1 MTYAEWLANYTLL
14 IGSDGDDDKDNDD
27 TDADASRSK
36 DGAGTGDE
44 DKNADVDKNVNKGG
58 NSDDADT
65 DDDDAEVKISAK
77 ELENIRQENARLKRE
92 DRKRQNQEKADKEKK
107 QREEG
112 KHEELA
118 REREEERDE
127 ARTLLAAKEY
137 ELDQKERGIRT
148 RDAASALN
156 FREPE
161 DAIRFLSD
169 DETDT
174 DEHVTK
180 ALKKLAEK
188 KVYLL
193 NDRPRS
199 GRAGNGS
206 GADGNGGLT
215 REEIMAMSPD
225 EVAKRMPEVHEV
237 LRKQQPIPAGGRS

>member
-1 MTYAEWLANYTLL
+1 MTYAEWLAKYTLL
-14 IGSDGDDDKDNDD
+14 IGSDGDDDD
-27 TDADASRSK
+27 T
-36 DGAGTGDE
+36 
-44 DKNADVDKNVNKGG
+44 
-58 NSDDADT
+58 T
-65 DDDDAEVKISAK
+65 DDDDASRDKGGVGNDDMDANANANKDKGGKGGSDDDAGDEDDSEVKISAR

-92 DRKRQNQEKADKEKK
+92 DRKRQNKEKADKEQK

-112 KHEELA
+112 KHEEIA

-127 ARTLLAAKEY
+127 AKTLLAAKEY

-188 KVYLL
+188 KAYLL

-206 GADGNGGLT
+206 GTNGDGGLT
-215 REEIMAMSPD
+215 REEIMAMSPA

>member
-1 MTYAEWLANYTLL
+1 MTPKTQVPKVVALR
-14 IGSDGDDDKDNDD
+14 D
-27 TDADASRSK
+27 
-36 DGAGTGDE
+36 
-44 DKNADVDKNVNKGG
+44 
-58 NSDDADT
+58 DDAD
-65 DDDDAEVKISAK
+65 DDDTSVTSLSERAGEPTTGERLSA
-77 ELENIRQENARLKRE
+77 ARE

-127 ARTLLAAKEY
+127 AKTLLAAKEY

-206 GADGNGGLT
+206 GAGDNGGLT
-215 REEIMAMSPD
+215 REEIMAMSPA